1 MKFSGHETFA
11 CRYAWLPK
19 AYRALS
25 ADPSIFGQEERAMV
39 ELGVGKNMVRSIRFW
54 VEVSGVGTP
63 TEGRSLE
70 LTPFA
75 HSVLGA
81 DGFDPYLEDRR
92 TLWLLHWRI
101 ATYADDPA
109 FAWRYMLNHWPH
121 GEFTR
126 SEAVAAF
133 MRESERMGHRH
144 SEVTLA
150 QHFDVFLHTYT
161 RTRGSA
167 AGEDSLDGPLVELAL
182 VQHVGDRKV
191 GDVARREPVYSFRR
205 EQKPDISQGL
215 FAYCVNDFWNQWH
228 PGEATLTYRDVAMA
242 ECSVGQVFK
251 LPEEDVRSRLEAFA
265 HTASVPFRYQPSAVQ
280 GLLHRTSQADDVTLL
295 GEVYAPR
302 GATLAMDLRT
312 RSGAE

>member
-25 ADPSIFGQEERAMV
+25 ADPLIFGQEERAMV

-54 VEVSGVGTP
+54 VEVSGVGAP
-63 TEGRSLE
+63 TGGRALE

-75 HSVLGA
+75 HSVFGA

-109 FAWRYMLNHWPH
+109 FAWRYMLNYWPH

-126 SEAVAAF
+126 SEAVGAF
-133 MRESERMGHRH
+133 MRESERLGHRH

-150 QHFDVFLHTYT
+150 QHFDVFLHTYA

-191 GDVARREPVYSFRR
+191 GEAARREPVYSFRR
-205 EQKPDISQGL
+205 EQKPDISHGL

-228 PGEATLTYRDVAMA
+228 PGEATLTYRDIAMA

-251 LPEEDVRSRLEAFA
+251 LPEEDVRSRLEMFA
-265 HTASVPFRYQPSAVQ
+265 HPASMPFRYQPSAVQ
-280 GLLHRTSQADDVTLL
+280 GLLHRTTRADDVTLL

-302 GATLAMDLRT
+302 GATFAMDLRT
-312 RSGAE
+312 PAGAE